1 MTSLWYLYMCISSDF
16 SLVIYRKNIQK
27 QKNTV
32 VNILCGHKFVLCR
45 INMALIRLLKKIYVG
60 TWSSMISHWKHKQK
74 APMVSHLKMTSPR
87 LELKVADFFE
97 ETEGRTPIF
106 LPVKVFHGVV
116 RKYTERKQTSSYC
129 VRVRSPLGSDWS
141 RSGDRSRM
149 RDFSLSF

>member
-1 MTSLWYLYMCISSDF
+1 
-16 SLVIYRKNIQK
+16 
-27 QKNTV
+27 
-32 VNILCGHKFVLCR
+32 
-45 INMALIRLLKKIYVG
+45 
-60 TWSSMISHWKHKQK
+60 
-74 APMVSHLKMTSPR
+74 MVSHLKMTSPR

-141 RSGDRSRM
+141 RSGDRRRM
-149 RDFSLSF
+149 RDFSPSF